1 MIISDKR
8 VAEVVSRLTGVP
20 TDELK
25 NGIPPAQP
33 LFKSED
39 SLDAI
44 ELVVE
49 LEEEFDKKTIRLA
62 LRYVEA
68 LASPDRLAQRSKRP
82 NSIRSDDS
90 DPLWDR
96 DLDG

>member
-1 MIISDKR
+1 MIPDDR

-20 TDELK
+20 RVELMRGK
-25 NGIPPAQP
+25 PQKLP
-33 LFKSED
+33 LFCSAD
-39 SLDAI
+39 SLDTV
-44 ELVVE
+44 ELILE
-49 LEEEFDKKTIRLA
+49 LEEEFDKETIRWA

-68 LASPDRLAQRSKRP
+68 LTDRSFLTKQAKDSSPPRP
-82 NSIRSDDS
+82 DVP